1 MPFVFFVKLLF
12 LRGRICFTTA
22 LVTLKLSV
30 FIKFGKQELVMFA
43 IIEQGSKQYKVSQ
56 GDVIKIEL
64 TEVAPE
70 STAIELNKVLFFS
83 DGTQVKIGTPYLEGA
98 KVVAKFET
106 TAEDGVVK
114 GVKLFPMHFRRRKA
128 SKKRIGHRQK
138 YLQVIIDRIEC

>member
-1 MPFVFFVKLLF
+1 
-12 LRGRICFTTA
+12 
-22 LVTLKLSV
+22 
-30 FIKFGKQELVMFA
+30 MFA

-64 TEVAPE
+64 TEVSPE
-70 STAIELNKVLFFS
+70 ATAIELNKVLFFS
-83 DGTQVKIGTPYLEGA
+83 DGKQVKIGAPYLEGA

-106 TAEDGVVK
+106 TADDSVVK

-138 YLQVIIDRIEC
+138 YLQVIIDKIEC